1 VPPAAC
7 RESLRA
13 CLCVFSP
20 PLSPPSLLKVRE
32 AVEHG
37 RRQGGELV
45 VGQFQ
50 PPAGDTRERGPD
62 YARQ

>member
-7 RESLRA
+7 RENLRA
-13 CLCVFSP
+13 GLRVFSP

-37 RRQGGELV
+37 LRQGGELV
-45 VGQFQ
+45 VVQENV
-50 PPAGDTRERGPD
+50 PAGDTRERGPEH
-62 YARQ
+62 ARQ